1 MTKMKRVSFTL
12 PPEVDQDLTYVAKRL
27 GVSRSSLVAEMLR
40 EGLSFV
46 SASLRQLPE
55 RPDEADALR
64 YRGESKKLIDSRLE
78 SARRMRDDL
87 FSDLGGGDD

>member
-1 MTKMKRVSFTL
+1 MSKMKRASFTL
-12 PPEVDQDLTYVAKRL
+12 PPDLDEDLSYVARRL
-27 GVSRSSLVAEMLR
+27 GVSRSALVAEMLR
-40 EGLSFV
+40 EGLSFL
-46 SASLRQLPE
+46 SNSLRQV
-55 RPDEADALR
+55 PDQATAADALR